1 MSEDQMCEW
10 CGQEPA
16 VSLTFSRKAVENG
29 DEDLNGCGIG
39 WYETQELIIGY
50 AGLDDRVDEFTID
63 DYCSRDCIHLAGE
76 FEHGMAGSD

>member
-1 MSEDQMCEW
+1 MCEW

-50 AGLDDRVDEFTID
+50 VSLDDRVDEVTID

-76 FEHGMAGSD
+76 FKHGMAESD

>member
-39 WYETQELIIGY
+39 W
-50 AGLDDRVDEFTID
+50 
-63 DYCSRDCIHLAGE
+63 H
-76 FEHGMAGSD
+76 